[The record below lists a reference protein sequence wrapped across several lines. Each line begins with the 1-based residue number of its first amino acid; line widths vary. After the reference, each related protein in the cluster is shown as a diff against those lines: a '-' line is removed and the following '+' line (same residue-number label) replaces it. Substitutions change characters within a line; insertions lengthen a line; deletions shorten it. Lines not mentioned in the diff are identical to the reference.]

1 VIELIVALGVGYLIG
16 SLPTAELAA
25 RLRGRSIF
33 ELGSGN
39 MGAMN
44 AARSLGWGIG
54 IGVFAVDVGKGLLA
68 ALAGLGM
75 AAIAPPGSPGTLA
88 LGLTAGVGAVFGH
101 AFSPFVG
108 FRGGK
113 ALATA
118 FGASLPVYPAAGLY
132 AAALLLALTL
142 VMLRRHRLAIVLTAL
157 LYPLVAYLAE
167 ARLSTDL
174 DRIFAVVTATI
185 VIAVVVL
192 VRSLPRR
199 RLVPGDG

>member
-25 RLRGRSIF
+25 RVRGRSIF

>member
-1 VIELIVALGVGYLIG
+1 V
-16 SLPTAELAA
+16 
-25 RLRGRSIF
+25 
-33 ELGSGN
+33 
-39 MGAMN
+39 
-44 AARSLGWGIG
+44 
-54 IGVFAVDVGKGLLA
+54 
-68 ALAGLGM
+68 
-75 AAIAPPGSPGTLA
+75 
-88 LGLTAGVGAVFGH
+88 GVGAVFGH